1 MGATGFQKNIEDL
14 SRAIEQGHGAVYRR
28 NFDSLSYEY
37 VGRYIKEITGYD
49 QMELTPELWDSLIVR
64 TEQKGE
70 LAGLELEEAN
80 RLVRSGHVDRWQAD
94 VQIRTRSG
102 ELRWVADMST
112 VLRDGAGE
120 CFGCLG
126 VLQDIT
132 ERKQAEKELADLTAA
147 LRQRNQQME
156 ADLAMAREVQLALVN
171 GNAAQ
176 FPQSA
181 RDDEPRFLF
190 HQRYLPAAMLAGDFL
205 DIIPISDRE
214 VGIFICDVMGH
225 GVRAALLTTF
235 LRGLIEELIPVASD
249 PATLLGKMNHGL
261 RSVFGRSGEFLFA
274 TACYLVCDLET
285 GRIVFANA
293 GHPRPLS
300 MHPGAGPSGPVEI
313 RNGVAGPALGIVAA
327 FPYTNSEQT
336 LTEGDSLLLYTDGL
350 FEAANSDGQM
360 YGEER
365 MIGFVRDHPA
375 PDDGPLLDD
384 LIADVHKFTGCSH
397 FEDDVCLLSIRR
409 CGSRS

>member
-1 MGATGFQKNIEDL
+1 MGTTGFQKNIEDL

-37 VGRYIKEITGYD
+37 VGKYVKEITGYD
-49 QMELTPELWDSLIVR
+49 QHELTPEVWDSMILR

-80 RLVRSGHVDRWQAD
+80 RLVRSGQVDRWQAD

-102 ELRWVADMST
+102 ETRWVTDMST
-112 VLRDGAGE
+112 VLRNELGE

-147 LRQRNQQME
+147 LRHRNEQME

-171 GNAAQ
+171 GNAEQ
-176 FPQSA
+176 FPQA
-181 RDDEPRFLF
+181 AEAGEARFLF
-190 HQRYLPAAMLAGDFL
+190 HQRYLPAAMLAGDYL
-205 DIIPISDRE
+205 DIIPISERE

-235 LRGLIEELIPVASD
+235 LRGLIEELIPVAAD

-274 TACYLVCDLET
+274 TACYLVCDIES
-285 GRIVFANA
+285 GRVVFANA
-293 GHPRPLS
+293 GHPKPLS
-300 MHPGAGPSGPVEI
+300 LHPGTGTLDFVER
-313 RNGVAGPALGIVAA
+313 RNGGSEPALGLVAG
-327 FPYTNSEQT
+327 FQYSNSELT
-336 LTEGDSLLLYTDGL
+336 LIEGDSLLLYTDGL
-350 FEAANSDGQM
+350 FEASDASGQM
-360 YGEER
+360 YGEGRMVER
-365 MIGFVRDHPA
+365 IRNHLDSDH
-375 PDDGPLLDD
+375 GRLLDG
-384 LIADVHKFTGCSH
+384 LISDVRRFTGSAH
-397 FEDDVCLLSIRR
+397 FEDDVCLLSIT
-409 CGSRS
+409 RSPVKR